1 MRNQLRSARLA
12 VLGTAVAT
20 VSLIGATAGVSGLA
34 ATAGAARAPHA
45 RAHKAGG
52 SVSVWG
58 EWSTTEQAS
67 FLAAVKPFEQSTGIT
82 VNYSSK
88 GSNMDTAVEAA
99 VAGGKPPDVA
109 FVPDP
114 GTLDTLASQGKLTP
128 LSPVLGP
135 LVKNYGPAWTK
146 LASYHNKLYGVWYK
160 AANKNT
166 VWYNPALFKEAGIS
180 STPTTWQQLLTD
192 SATLQAAGVT
202 PVSLCTDIGWP
213 VADLWQNL
221 YLKSAGAAN
230 YNALAAHKIP
240 WTNPTVTRA
249 FDLLGQLV
257 GHPSYLLGGTQGSL
271 ANKYPNCVDKVFPK
285 PGTMPQAAMVIEADF
300 VVSEITGNSAN
311 YTAGT
316 TGKGGKACTANP
328 SQTPCYDFFPFP
340 APAGSAKN
348 ASALQGAGDVGMIL
362 NDTPQARAFLKYMAT
377 AKPAEIWARR
387 GGLTSPNKTVPLSAY
402 PDPVTRA
409 DAKELVDASG
419 FVFSL
424 DDLQGS
430 WEPQLWQDMLNFV
443 KTPTKANIASIER
456 TMQSQ
461 ANTAFAKAGKK

>member
-1 MRNQLRSARLA
+1 MRTRTVRLG
-12 VLGTAVAT
+12 VLAAAAAT
-20 VSLIGATAGVSGLA
+20 VSLAIGTAGIGGM
-34 ATAGAARAPHA
+34 AGAARAPQA
-45 RAHKAGG
+45 RAHKIGG
-52 SVSVWG
+52 SVSVWA

-67 FLAAVKPFEQSTGIT
+67 FLAAIKPFEQSTGIT

-114 GTLDTLASQGKLTP
+114 GTLRTLASEGKLTP
-128 LSPVLGP
+128 LAPILGK
-135 LVKNYGPAWTK
+135 LTKNYGPAWIK
-146 LASYHNKLYGVWYK
+146 LASSGGKLYGVWYK

-180 STPTTWQQLLTD
+180 KTPTTWQQLLTD
-192 SATLQAAGVT
+192 AATLQAAGVT
-202 PVSLCTDIGWP
+202 PFSLCTDIGWP

-221 YLKSAGAAN
+221 YLKTAGATN
-230 YNALAAHKIP
+230 YNLLAAHKIP

-249 FDLLGQLV
+249 FNYLGDLV

-271 ANKYPNCVDKVFPK
+271 SNKYPNCVDKVFPK

-311 YTAGT
+311 YNAGL

-340 APAGSAKN
+340 APDGFAKN
-348 ASALQGAGDVGMIL
+348 QSALQGAGDVGMIL
-362 NDTPQARAFLKYMAT
+362 HNTPQARAFIKYMAT
-377 AKPAEIWARR
+377 AKPAEIWAKR
-387 GGLTSPNKTVPLSAY
+387 GGFTSPNKTVPLSAY

-409 DAKELVDASG
+409 DAKELVDASS

-430 WEPQLWQDMLNFV
+430 WEPQMWQDMLSFV
-443 KTPTKANIASIER
+443 KTPTKANIASLEK

-461 ANTAFAKAGKK
+461 ANAAFAKAGKGKKK